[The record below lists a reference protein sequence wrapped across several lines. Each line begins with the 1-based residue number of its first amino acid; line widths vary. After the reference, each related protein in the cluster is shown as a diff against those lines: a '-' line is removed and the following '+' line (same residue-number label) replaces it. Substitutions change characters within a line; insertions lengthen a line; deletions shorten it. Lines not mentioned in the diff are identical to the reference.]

1 MNEEGE
7 DSCGRLFNYMKTQL
21 YGQEKLLYMFTTVN
35 LQYSNK
41 NIYFGCRLDSNN
53 E

>member
-1 MNEEGE
+1 MNEEEE
-7 DSCGRLFNYMKTQL
+7 DFCGRLFNYMKTQL

-35 LQYSNK
+35 IQYSNK
-41 NIYFGCRLDSNN
+41 NINFGGRLDSSI